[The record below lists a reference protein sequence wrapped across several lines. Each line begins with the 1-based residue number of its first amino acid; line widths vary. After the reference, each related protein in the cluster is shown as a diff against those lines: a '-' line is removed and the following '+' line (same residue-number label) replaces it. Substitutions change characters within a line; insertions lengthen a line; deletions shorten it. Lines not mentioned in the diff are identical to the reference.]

1 MRISASL
8 GVLVATGLLGRSASQ
23 ATDYGNTNGSPIGN
37 QPDGSGN
44 GIPGNNGGV
53 PNTLPYPSNTA
64 GSIPGSVPSGVG
76 PVGPVFPGD
85 DSNGLPPSGPV
96 GNPASPGGGS
106 NGPYPSGLPPMDL
119 LAVLPLPVAAP
130 AAPIP
135 TAPAAFP
142 VTFPALALQ
151 TMAPMVFLLLDP
163 LAVPF
168 LLVAAPTVAAPTVP
182 IPAASPPTDLLAV
195 LEIFLNL
202 FPGALQ
208 ATALAMLQVASQ
220 VLDL

>member
-1 MRISASL
+1 M
-8 GVLVATGLLGRSASQ
+8 VFLL
-23 ATDYGNTNGSPIGN
+23 
-37 QPDGSGN
+37 
-44 GIPGNNGGV
+44 
-53 PNTLPYPSNTA
+53 L
-64 GSIPGSVPSGVG
+64 
-76 PVGPVFPGD
+76 
-85 DSNGLPPSGPV
+85 
-96 GNPASPGGGS
+96 
-106 NGPYPSGLPPMDL
+106 DL

-142 VTFPALALQ
+142 VTFPALAPQ
-151 TMAPMVFLLLDP
+151 AMAPMVFLLLDP
-163 LAVPF
+163 LVVLF
-168 LLVAAPTVAAPTVP
+168 LLAAAPTVP

>member
-1 MRISASL
+1 MAAPSATSPTALAMASL
-8 GVLVATGLLGRSASQ
+8 ATMGECPTPCLTQVTLRDLSLARFPVVLAPSAPSFPAMTPMVFLLLDLLVILPLPVVVPTAPILAAS
-23 ATDYGNTNGSPIGN
+23 
-37 QPDGSGN
+37 
-44 GIPGNNGGV
+44 
-53 PNTLPYPSNTA
+53 
-64 GSIPGSVPSGVG
+64 
-76 PVGPVFPGD
+76 
-85 DSNGLPPSGPV
+85 
-96 GNPASPGGGS
+96 
-106 NGPYPSGLPPMDL
+106 PPMDL